1 MDKKNNVIARYKK
14 KMKRH
19 LINMHIFCSGQKIR
33 LWITYNMFGWREEK
47 RRNCVG
53 LF

>member
-1 MDKKNNVIARYKK
+1 MNTSLIIHLKKGEENKWIKKIMLLQDTRK

-33 LWITYNMFGWREEK
+33 L
-47 RRNCVG
+47 
-53 LF
+53 